1 MKDDEIQSDA
11 ASPPSRPRFES
22 RSGRSV
28 LTPVLVLVLWVF
40 CLTVGWLGFVLP
52 YERSKIVCLCE
63 EPVQFEKLEVELT
76 EPDTPPAQPPPDSN
90 APSPPPDV
98 LTPPPL
104 VQPSSPVP
112 PAAPSAPPVVAVAP
126 SPAVAFAL
134 PVVNPTRV
142 VQVATAASYHVPAA
156 GAKTGSV
163 GAAASIPAPDKRSLT
178 PRVRPDPD
186 YPEIASREGQEG
198 TVVLRVTIQPDG
210 RVKFAEVAQPSPY
223 QLLDEEAVL
232 TVTRKWRWPAWPHGL
247 RVIEQPIRFEN
258 PNRRLKLTS
267 QP

>member
-11 ASPPSRPRFES
+11 ASPPLRPRFES

-76 EPDTPPAQPPPDSN
+76 EPDTPSAQPPPDPN

-142 VQVATAASYHVPAA
+142 VQVATAASYQTPVARSEVPATA
-156 GAKTGSV
+156 L
-163 GAAASIPAPDKRSLT
+163 PAPQQLVMGSGVGKEPDWKY
-178 PRVRPDPD
+178 PRQAL
-186 YPEIASREGQEG
+186 IQGQEG
-198 TVVLRVTIQPDG
+198 VVGVRFVVNAKG
-210 RVKFAEVAQPSPY
+210 RVELCEVVSPSPWPILNDHAVRTIRREWLFPRGEVRHYTIDIRY
-223 QLLDEEAVL
+223 Q
-232 TVTRKWRWPAWPHGL
+232 RKK
-247 RVIEQPIRFEN
+247 V
-258 PNRRLKLTS
+258 
-267 QP
+267 